1 MKSKI
6 ISSYLNKDNGYSR
19 VTIQNKYGEFKG
31 YAFCHPDDMKEYSQF
46 AGERYATLRA
56 YKSFAKFRLK
66 QEKIKLKT
74 IQNLIKDIEYDFNH
88 NNDFL
93 TVDENSS
100 IPYKKI
106 KIKLRDYKQ
115 SVEDWEN
122 IYNFYEQEIKNQ
134 DNERQALLKRF
145 KDKKN

>member
-6 ISSYLNKDNGYSR
+6 IKSYLDKKTGLSI
-19 VTIQNKYGEFKG
+19 VVIQNKYGKFYG
-31 YAFCHPDDMKEYSQF
+31 YAQCSPEDMETYSQF

-74 IQNLIKDIEYDFNH
+74 IENLIKDIEYDTSNNHVPFFN
-88 NNDFL
+88 FI
-93 TVDENSS
+93 T
-100 IPYKKI
+100 PMRKI
-106 KIKLRDYKQ
+106 RLKLRDYKQ
-115 SVEDWEN
+115 SVADWEN

-134 DNERQALLKRF
+134 DEERQAILKRAKAK
-145 KDKKN
+145 KD